1 MLVQSLHREDIKAVL
16 RKRHGSI
23 GAFARKRGIKY
34 QALADW
40 LRQRPNARVAKLVE
54 AELKRAQRDGNLS
67 DESIKLDHSGETSVL
82 HRQNV
87 EAE

>member
-23 GAFARKRGIKY
+23 GEFARKRGIKY

-40 LRQRPNARVAKLVE
+40 LRQRPNAKVAKLVE
-54 AELKRAQRDGNLS
+54 AELKRAQREGQAV
-67 DESIKLDHSGETSVL
+67 ESIKLDHSAEISAT
-82 HRQNV
+82 HRQNAEV
-87 EAE
+87 E